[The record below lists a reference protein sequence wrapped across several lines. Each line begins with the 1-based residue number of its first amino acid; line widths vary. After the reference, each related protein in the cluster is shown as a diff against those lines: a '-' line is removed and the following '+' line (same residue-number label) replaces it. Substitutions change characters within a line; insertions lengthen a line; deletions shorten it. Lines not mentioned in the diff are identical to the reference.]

1 MFSNG
6 GQQAVIEGTGDLQRN
21 CKKAQNVRRKHTLA
35 LGKCLGKKR
44 RKRKKGVILE
54 LKLKKSG

>member
-6 GQQAVIEGTGDLQRN
+6 GQQAVIEGAGGLQRN
-21 CKKAQNVRRKHTLA
+21 CKKAQSVRENNTLA

-54 LKLKKSG
+54 LKLEKSG